1 MDKDKKILF
10 DGRFLSLSHAGI
22 GRYSMELLRHILP
35 LDKAQKYVVIV
46 PKGTQIT
53 GDLAQ
58 KMNERENP
66 VEVIEVDATH
76 YSIAEQTKLPAIIR
90 SLKVDL
96 VHFPHFSH
104 PLFYNGDFV
113 VTIHDLTLS
122 LYAERGGK
130 IKQSIYKKVISHAA
144 KKSKKILTVS
154 EFVKKELLKEFD
166 LLENRVVTTYNG
178 IDESFKKI
186 TNPRILKKV
195 EEYGLKNPYIL
206 SVGQWRSHKNLLRLI
221 EAYSRL
227 VKEERFTG
235 QLDLVFV
242 GKIDKKYPE
251 LKKKVAELGLEKS
264 VKFTGFVPDEDLPI
278 VYNNAELFVFPSLA
292 EGFGLPGL
300 EAQACGI
307 PVASS
312 DKTSLP
318 EIFGKGAI
326 YFNPLNANDM
336 AAKIKEVLTDD
347 RLRSQL
353 IKEGLVNAKRFSW
366 DQTARKTLEVYQEIL
381 YKDQSIK

>member
-10 DGRFLSLSHAGI
+10 DGRFLSLAHAGI
-22 GRYSMELLRHILP
+22 GRYSMELLRHLLP
-35 LDKAQKYVVIV
+35 LDQRQKYVVIV
-46 PKGTQIT
+46 LRGTEIT
-53 GDLAQ
+53 GDLAH

-66 VEVIEVDATH
+66 VEVVEVDARH
-76 YSIAEQTKLPAIIR
+76 YSLAEQLQLPAIIR
-90 SLKVDL
+90 SFKVDL
-96 VHFPHFSH
+96 VHFPHFNH
-104 PLFYNGDFV
+104 PILYHGDFV

-130 IKQSIYKKVISHAA
+130 FKQGLYKKVISHAA
-144 KKSKKILTVS
+144 KNSEKIFTVS
-154 EFVKKELLKEFD
+154 DFVKRELVREFD
-166 LLENRVVTTYNG
+166 LLENKVVTTYNG

-195 EEYGLKNPYIL
+195 ELYGLKNPYIL
-206 SVGQWRSHKNLLRLI
+206 SVGQWRSHKNLLRLVDTF
-221 EAYSRL
+221 SNL
-227 VKEERFTG
+227 KKEEKFED
-235 QLDLVFV
+235 LDLVFA
-242 GKIDKKYPE
+242 GKVDKKYPD
-251 LKKKVAELGLEKS
+251 LTSRVKQLGLEKF

-278 VYNNAELFVFPSLA
+278 VYNNARLFVFPSLS

-326 YFNPLNANDM
+326 YFNPLNTNDM
-336 AAKIKEVLTDD
+336 TVKIKQSLEDEELRGKLIDD
-347 RLRSQL
+347 
-353 IKEGLVNAKRFSW
+353 GLQNAKRFSW
-366 DQTARKTLEVYQEIL
+366 DETARKTLEVYQEIL
-381 YKDQSIK
+381 YKIKK